1 MTTPVLIVL
10 ILLLA
15 FAVWLGITRWLSG
28 ADMRQWDD
36 PASLALGAETEE
48 QFAARADGQSSEQRI
63 VLETLARLLGDI
75 ARVPYSKRLAQ
86 MRSSLDAV
94 MDGRSFACRFVAA
107 DAAGVRAEWV
117 LAPGADPN
125 RRTLYIHGGAYT
137 AGSPKSHRSITERF
151 AEITGGAVLAIDYRL
166 MPEHR
171 RRAGIDDCRSAY
183 RWLLENG
190 PEGAAPATSMFVAGD
205 SAGGNLTLSLIAW
218 LRDAGLRAPDAAIVL
233 SPATDSTLASPSLR
247 ANLETDPMLGPIFRH
262 LARIPRSLLLWFAW
276 LQNRIRPADPVISPL
291 FGDLSNLPPLLIQA
305 SRAEMLIDDARRYA
319 RKARSAGS
327 PVRLQT
333 WSHMVHVWQI
343 FTPALPEAREAF
355 DEIRRFVDAAAPAGA
370 AGGRAT

>member
-36 PASLALGAETEE
+36 PSRLAQDAAAEE

-63 VLETLARLLGDI
+63 VLETLAKLLGDI

-117 LAPGADPN
+117 LAPDADPN

-137 AGSPKSHRSITERF
+137 AGSPKREVSTRSDQAHSDHGTCSE
-151 AEITGGAVLAIDYRL
+151 AISNRN
-166 MPEHR
+166 PSSTSNTR
-171 RRAGIDDCRSAY
+171 R
-183 RWLLENG
+183 
-190 PEGAAPATSMFVAGD
+190 
-205 SAGGNLTLSLIAW
+205 
-218 LRDAGLRAPDAAIVL
+218 
-233 SPATDSTLASPSLR
+233 
-247 ANLETDPMLGPIFRH
+247 
-262 LARIPRSLLLWFAW
+262 
-276 LQNRIRPADPVISPL
+276 
-291 FGDLSNLPPLLIQA
+291 
-305 SRAEMLIDDARRYA
+305 
-319 RKARSAGS
+319 
-327 PVRLQT
+327 
-333 WSHMVHVWQI
+333 
-343 FTPALPEAREAF
+343 
-355 DEIRRFVDAAAPAGA
+355 
-370 AGGRAT
+370 

>member
-1 MTTPVLIVL
+1 MTTFVL

-15 FAVWLGITRWLSG
+15 AVVWLVVTRWLAG

-36 PASLALGAETEE
+36 PARIAQGAETEE

-63 VLETLARLLGDI
+63 VLETLATLLGDI

-94 MDGRSFACRFVAA
+94 TDGRSFACRFVAA
-107 DAAGVRAEWV
+107 DASGVRAEWV
-117 LAPGADPN
+117 LAPGGDPN

-137 AGSPKSHRSITERF
+137 AGSPKSHRSITEQF

-190 PEGAAPATSMFVAGD
+190 PEGGTTATHVFVPGH
-205 SAGGNLTLSLIAW
+205 SAGANLALSLVAW
-218 LRDAGLRAPDAAIVL
+218 LLAAGLRPPDAAIAL
-233 SPATDSTLASPSLR
+233 SPATDATLASPSLR

-262 LARIPRSLLLWFAW
+262 LARIPRSVLLWIAW

-291 FGDLSNLPPLLIQA
+291 LGDLSNLPPLLIQA

-327 PVRLQT
+327 LVRLQT

-355 DEIRRFVDAAAPAGA
+355 DEIRRFVDAVAPADAVGA
-370 AGGRAT
+370 KGT